1 MHLSLFSRLTL
12 GYLAIF
18 AIVAAASSYAILE
31 LTDFGKQ
38 AESIL
43 RIDNRVLEHE
53 KFLTDLLLSQS
64 RAEQKFVLSRDEAW
78 YLQFVRLK
86 IDFETRIESAA
97 AVADVL
103 AQAIVRRVRENYRHY
118 VDLVDEEA
126 RWVRTKKNYPQ
137 ARFKQD
143 KDNLVDAMLDELE
156 RLRANQQQTT
166 YSKVQELAAAA
177 AQAREAA
184 LSIAA
189 GSLLALVLMS
199 LLITKSITR
208 PLAALKAKTQEI
220 ARGNFDHPVHVKSPR
235 EIGELA
241 AALNSMSQQLKE
253 LDRMKADFFA
263 SMSHE
268 LRTPLT
274 SIKEGTGL
282 LLEGVGGATTEK
294 QQRLLGIITEESN
307 RLISLVNTFL
317 DLSKMEAGMTRYDF
331 ETTHIEPLIKRAVAE
346 ITPLVEAKQIQFESA
361 LDEPMPAVRLDPER
375 ILQVL
380 RNLMGNA
387 VKFTPTGG
395 QVSVAAKSHDGI
407 LEVSVKDSG
416 PGIPAESLGSI
427 FEKFSQGSHVG
438 ANHRQGT
445 GLGLAIAKNI
455 ITSHGGNIWAES
467 QLGSGS
473 KFVFVLPC

>member
-1 MHLSLFSRLTL
+1 MQLSLFSRLTL

-31 LTDFGKQ
+31 LTDFSKQ

-43 RIDNRVLEHE
+43 RIDNRVLDQE
-53 KFLTDLLLSQS
+53 KFLTDLLLAQS

-86 IDFETRIESAA
+86 IDFEARAENAA
-97 AVADVL
+97 AVADDM
-103 AQAIVRRVRENYRHY
+103 AQGIVRRVRENYRRY
-118 VDLVDEEA
+118 ADLVDDEA
-126 RWVRTKKNYPQ
+126 RWVRNKKNYPQ
-137 ARFKQD
+137 AQFKQD
-143 KDNLVDAMLDELE
+143 KDHLVEAMLDELE
-156 RLRANQQQTT
+156 RLRVNQQQTT
-166 YSKVQELAAAA
+166 YSKVRELAASA

-189 GSLLALVLMS
+189 GSLLAIVLMS

-208 PLAALKAKTQEI
+208 PLGALKAKTLEI
-220 ARGNFDHPVHVKSPR
+220 ARGNFDQPVQIKSPR

-282 LLEGVGGATTEK
+282 LLDGVGGTTTEK
-294 QQRLLGIITEESN
+294 QQKLLGIITEESN

-317 DLSKMEAGMTRYDF
+317 DLSKMEAGMMR
-331 ETTHIEPLIKRAVAE
+331 
-346 ITPLVEAKQIQFESA
+346 
-361 LDEPMPAVRLDPER
+361 
-375 ILQVL
+375 
-380 RNLMGNA
+380 
-387 VKFTPTGG
+387 
-395 QVSVAAKSHDGI
+395 
-407 LEVSVKDSG
+407 
-416 PGIPAESLGSI
+416 
-427 FEKFSQGSHVG
+427 
-438 ANHRQGT
+438 
-445 GLGLAIAKNI
+445 
-455 ITSHGGNIWAES
+455 
-467 QLGSGS
+467 
-473 KFVFVLPC
+473 